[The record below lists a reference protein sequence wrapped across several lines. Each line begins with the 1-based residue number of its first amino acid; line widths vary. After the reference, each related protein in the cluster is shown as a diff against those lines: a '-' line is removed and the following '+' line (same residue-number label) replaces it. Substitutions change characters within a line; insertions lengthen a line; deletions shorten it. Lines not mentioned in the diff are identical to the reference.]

1 MSSIVENI
9 KQLLY
14 GLVFFLLTTMVAIGV
29 SIKLDS
35 VMEKFPK
42 GMNYELSNLT
52 GLFVSYFV
60 DFFIQKKIFMN
71 NLNVKSKVVYLY
83 ILSSFVAIIISHFI
97 FVNVKKHIQIH
108 NKVFFDTKWN
118 KYVNVIRLCI
128 SIFVYIFYHFPI
140 YKWLLFKEIK

>member
-14 GLVFFLLTTMVAIGV
+14 GLAFFLLTTMVAIGV

-52 GLFVSYFV
+52 GLFVSYFI

-71 NLNVKSKVVYLY
+71 NLNLIFKMVR
-83 ILSSFVAIIISHFI
+83 IL
-97 FVNVKKHIQIH
+97 Q
-108 NKVFFDTKWN
+108 DLTK
-118 KYVNVIRLCI
+118 IMTIL
-128 SIFVYIFYHFPI
+128 
-140 YKWLLFKEIK
+140 